1 MNLTLEIISDQR
13 ASLGDEGV
21 KSFTVHGGSIGRS
34 VSNDW
39 VLPDTE
45 RFVSGRHASIQFQK
59 GAFFIIDTSTNGVFI
74 DDSQT
79 PLGRGKYRRLRG
91 GEKIRLGPYEIA
103 ATVTSSDEVRE
114 KAPEDMSL
122 EEKDELISVTAVL
135 EEEAD
140 QGGDTATNLEAGL
153 RDTPGGQV
161 GPASG
166 STSNDWNMIHLP
178 ATGERPILD
187 IVDPDPSMELMPGFD
202 LQPQKLTEL
211 KLEVEKEE
219 QEARESAPAPMAE
232 PGKRARGNEPTA
244 PPAAK
249 SGQAPQT
256 RPAPRT
262 RRATMAEPKKTVAQP
277 TASQAASSDTF
288 RGPRDDHGLTQLL
301 QAAGIDPASIP
312 APQSDRVLQTA
323 GQLIREF
330 IVGVMEVLQTRTQ
343 LKNRFRVSQ
352 TTIQS
357 GEFNPL
363 KFSAD
368 VDEATRGLL
377 FRGKEHYL
385 PGVESVRQ
393 SFTDL
398 KHHEMAMLVA
408 MQSAVED
415 LLERFDPAQL
425 RERFDAGLK
434 RGPLMG
440 ATNKM
445 KYWDLYEEFF
455 QFVGQNGDGAIPQF
469 FTDAFARAYEG
480 EIERLK
486 AGRKQRRSSSA

>member
-45 RFVSGRHASIQFQK
+45 RFLSGRHASIQFQK
-59 GAFFIIDTSTNGVFI
+59 GSFFIIDTSTNGVFV
-74 DDSQT
+74 DDAQT

-103 ATVTSSDEVRE
+103 VTVTSAEELGE

-135 EEEAD
+135 EDEANA
-140 QGGDTATNLEAGL
+140 GGDTETNLETGL

-161 GPASG
+161 GPASDSPG
-166 STSNDWNMIHLP
+166 DDWNMIHLP
-178 ATGERPILD
+178 ATGERPVLD
-187 IVDPDPSMELMPGFD
+187 IVDQDPSMELMPGFD

-211 KLEVEKEE
+211 ELELEKEE
-219 QEARESAPAPMAE
+219 QEARESQ
-232 PGKRARGNEPTA
+232 
-244 PPAAK
+244 PPAARK
-249 SGQAPQT
+249 RERRA
-256 RPAPRT
+256 RKPAPVT
-262 RRATMAEPKKTVAQP
+262 PSAAKPK
-277 TASQAASSDTF
+277 TASQSRPASTPKQEKAEVETATGCAASSGTY
-288 RGPRDDHGLTQLL
+288 RGPKNDHSLAQLL
-301 QAAGIDPASIP
+301 QAAGLDPASIP
-312 APQSDRVLQTA
+312 ATQSDRVLQTA
-323 GQLIREF
+323 GQIIREF
-330 IVGVMEVLQTRTQ
+330 IVGVMEVLQTRAE
-343 LKNRFRVSQ
+343 LKTRFRVSQ

-368 VDEATRGLL
+368 VDEAMRGLL
-377 FRGKEHYL
+377 FRGKDHYL

-415 LLERFDPAQL
+415 MLERFDPAQL
-425 RERFDAGLK
+425 KERFDSGLK

-445 KYWDLYEEFF
+445 KYWELYEEFF

-469 FTDAFARAYEG
+469 FSDAFARAYES

-486 AGRKQRRSSSA
+486 TRRKRRRSSSA

>member
-59 GAFFIIDTSTNGVFI
+59 GSFFIIDTSTNGVFI

-103 ATVTSSDEVRE
+103 ATVTSSDDVRE

-122 EEKDELISVTAVL
+122 EEKDDLISVTAVL
-135 EEEAD
+135 EEEANE
-140 QGGDTATNLEAGL
+140 GGDTATNLEAGL

-166 STSNDWNMIHLP
+166 STGNDWNMIHLP

-211 KLEVEKEE
+211 ELEVEKEE
-219 QEARESAPAPMAE
+219 REARESEPPPVQEPARPASKAG
-232 PGKRARGNEPTA
+232 PGA
-244 PPAAK
+244 PPAENTRPAAKTRPARKPEPAK
-249 SGQAPQT
+249 SG
-256 RPAPRT
+256 
-262 RRATMAEPKKTVAQP
+262 AESAG
-277 TASQAASSDTF
+277 ARAASSGTF
-288 RGPRDDHGLTQLL
+288 RGPKDDHGLAQLL
-301 QAAGIDPASIP
+301 QAAGLDPASIP
-312 APQSDRVLQTA
+312 PTQSDRVLQNA
-323 GQLIREF
+323 GQIIREF

-343 LKNRFRVSQ
+343 LKTRFRVSQ

-368 VDEATRGLL
+368 VDEAMRGLL
-377 FRGKEHYL
+377 FRGKDHYL

-415 LLERFDPAQL
+415 MLERFDPAQL
-425 RERFDAGLK
+425 KERFDTGLK

-469 FTDAFARAYEG
+469 FAEAFARAYES

-486 AGRKQRRSSSA
+486 SRRRQRRSSSA